1 MPSGKVDE
9 TSGAMRADRKGLA
22 ICKEFTSRGKIVRMD
37 MEGQKNVCSCCLA
50 GSFSRPTDDGKTVRV
65 RLFYFFL

>member
-37 MEGQKNVCSCCLA
+37 MEGQKNVFICTFLLPCRQ
-50 GSFSRPTDDGKTVRV
+50 FYIDQWMTVKLCV
-65 RLFYFFL
+65 